1 MKNRGHEICPLFF
14 VSLLRLIFNQDN
26 RNTMFNGF
34 FMILRRFIPPYKRY
48 IVLNVIF
55 NILAAFFTL
64 FSFALIIPILEMLF
78 GINRAHYTFMPW
90 GSGSLKDVVVNDF
103 YYAVQCIIET
113 HGPSMALAGI
123 ALALVVLA
131 GIKTGSAYL
140 AAYNMIAIRT
150 GVVRDLRQQ
159 IYNKIVSLPIAFFSN
174 ERKGDVMARM
184 SGDVSEVENSIMSS
198 LDMMFKNPIMIV
210 VCLTMMIMVSWQ
222 LTLFVLILLPVA
234 GGIMGAVGK
243 RLKRKSLDL
252 QNQWGVLLSNIE
264 ETIGG
269 LRIIK
274 AFNAERKVEK
284 RFNGENEKFLNMS
297 RGMNRRYELAHP
309 MSEFLG
315 TATIAIVL
323 WFGGSLILSGTQ
335 SITAPSFIY
344 YMVIFYSI
352 INPAKDFS
360 KASYSMQRGLAS
372 MQRIDKILQA
382 ENTLKDPVHPTV
394 LPCMQQGISY
404 RGVKFRYGEKWVI
417 DGIDLD
423 IKKGMTVALVG
434 QSGSGKTT
442 LADLLPRF
450 YDVQE
455 GGIFIDGID
464 TRDVTKESLRALMGN
479 VNQEAIL
486 FNDTIYGNIT
496 FGVENATGDE
506 VIAAARI
513 ANAYDFIMATPQGF
527 DTNIGD
533 RGGNLSGG
541 QRQRLSI
548 ARAILK
554 NPPILIL
561 DEATSALDTESEH
574 LVQEALDHLMS
585 GRTTLVIA
593 HRLSTIKN
601 ADLICV
607 MQEGKIIEQG
617 THEQLI
623 AKQGAYK
630 HLVDMQTF

>member
-1 MKNRGHEICPLFF
+1 MKGFIKLLARF
-14 VSLLRLIFNQDN
+14 V
-26 RNTMFNGF
+26 
-34 FMILRRFIPPYKRY
+34 PPYKKLLA
-48 IVLNVIF
+48 LNVLF
-55 NILAAFFTL
+55 NVLAAFLTL

-78 GINRAHYTFMPW
+78 GINQTTYQFMEW
-90 GSGSLKDVVVNDF
+90 GSASVKTVVVNDF
-103 YYAVQCIIET
+103 YYTVQCIISQY
-113 HGPSMALAGI
+113 GPSTALACI
-123 ALALVVLA
+123 ALALVVMT
-131 GIKTGSAYL
+131 GFKTGSAYL
-140 AAYNMIAIRT
+140 SAFFMIGIRT
-150 GVVRDLRQQ
+150 GVVRDLRSQ
-159 IYNKIVSLPIAFFSN
+159 IYGKIVSLPIAFFSN

-184 SGDVSEVENSIMSS
+184 SGDVTEVESSIMSS
-198 LDMMFKNPIMIV
+198 LDMMFKNPIMII
-210 VCLTMMIMVSWQ
+210 VCLVMMIVVSWQ
-222 LTLFVLILLPVA
+222 LTVFVLVLLPLA
-234 GGIMGAVGK
+234 GLVMGKVGK
-243 RLKRKSLDL
+243 RLKRVSLEA

-274 AFNAERKVEK
+274 AFNAEKKVK
-284 RFNGENEKFLNMS
+284 GRFAAENEKFRNIS
-297 RGMNRRYELAHP
+297 RRMNRRYELAHP

-323 WFGGSLILSGTQ
+323 WFGGTLILGGKS

-360 KASYSMQRGLAS
+360 KASYSIQRGMAS

-382 ENTLKDPVHPTV
+382 ENSIKDPENPIELKSITH
-394 LPCMQQGISY
+394 GITFNNVS
-404 RGVKFRYGEKWVI
+404 FRYGEQWVI
-417 DGIDLD
+417 NGVSLD
-423 IKKGMTVALVG
+423 IKCGQTVALVG

-442 LADLLPRF
+442 LADLVPRF
-450 YDVQE
+450 YDVQK
-455 GGIFIDGID
+455 GSISIDGHD
-464 TRDVTKESLRALMGN
+464 LREYRVTDLRALMGN

-486 FNDTIYGNIT
+486 FNDSFYNNIT
-496 FGVENATGDE
+496 FGVDHATKE
-506 VIAAARI
+506 QVEEAARI
-513 ANAYDFIMATPQGF
+513 ANAYDFIMASEHGF

-533 RGGNLSGG
+533 RGCNLSGG
-541 QRQRLSI
+541 QRQRISI

-574 LVQEALDHLMS
+574 LVQEALDNLMRD
-585 GRTTLVIA
+585 RTTLVIA

-607 MQEGKIIEQG
+607 VQDGQITERG
-617 THEQLI
+617 THAELM
-623 AKQGAYK
+623 AHGGAYK

>member
-1 MKNRGHEICPLFF
+1 
-14 VSLLRLIFNQDN
+14 
-26 RNTMFNGF
+26 
-34 FMILRRFIPPYKRY
+34 MILRRFIPPYKRY
-48 IVLNVIF
+48 IVFNVFF

-78 GINRAHYTFMPW
+78 GINRSHYEFMAW
-90 GSGSLKDVVVNDF
+90 GAGSVKDVAVNDF
-103 YYAVQCIIET
+103 YYYVQCIIEQY
-113 HGPSMALAGI
+113 GPSAALACI
-123 ALALVVLA
+123 AVALVVLA

-150 GVVRDLRQQ
+150 GVVRDLRNA
-159 IYNKIVSLPIAFFSN
+159 IYRKIVSLPVSFFSN

-210 VCLTMMIMVSWQ
+210 VCLTMMVVVSWQ

-234 GGIMGAVGK
+234 GAIMGGVGK
-243 RLKRKSLDL
+243 RLKRTSLDV

-269 LRIIK
+269 LRVIK
-274 AFNAERKVEK
+274 AFNAEEKVK
-284 RFNGENEKFLNMS
+284 NRFGAENEKFRTMS
-297 RGMNRRYELAHP
+297 RSMSRRYELAHP

-315 TATIAIVL
+315 TATIGIVL
-323 WFGGSLILSGTQ
+323 WFGGSLILGGTQ

-360 KASYSMQRGLAS
+360 KASYSIQRGLAS
-372 MQRIDKILQA
+372 MQRIDKILKA
-382 ENTLKDPVHPTV
+382 ENHLKDPENPVA
-394 LPCMQQGISY
+394 LQEMQHGITY
-404 RGVKFRYGEKWVI
+404 RNVKFRYGEQWVLN
-417 DGIDLD
+417 GIDLE
-423 IKKGMTVALVG
+423 IPKGKTVALVG

-442 LADLLPRF
+442 MADLLPRF

-455 GGIFIDGID
+455 GAVLIDGTDIRQFRK
-464 TRDVTKESLRALMGN
+464 RDLRSLMGN

-486 FNDTIYGNIT
+486 FNDTIYNNIT
-496 FGVENATGDE
+496 FGVEHATRDE
-506 VIAAARI
+506 VVAAAKI
-513 ANAYDFIMATPQGF
+513 ANAYDFIMATENGF
-527 DTNIGD
+527 ETNIGD
-533 RGGNLSGG
+533 RGSNLSGG

-574 LVQEALDHLMS
+574 LVQEALEHLMS

-607 MQEGKIIEQG
+607 LQDGNIIECGSHDELLQRG
-617 THEQLI
+617 
-623 AKQGAYK
+623 GAYK
-630 HLVDMQTF
+630 RLVDMQKF

>member
-1 MKNRGHEICPLFF
+1 
-14 VSLLRLIFNQDN
+14 
-26 RNTMFNGF
+26 
-34 FMILRRFIPPYKRY
+34 MILRRFIPPYKRY

-284 RFNGENEKFLNMS
+284 RFDGENEKFLNMS

-382 ENTLKDPVHPTV
+382 ENTLKDPVHPTA

-496 FGVENATGDE
+496 FGVENATRDE
-506 VIAAARI
+506 VIVAARI